1 MNFHVEIEQNKIK
14 LKKYLLES
22 NIYNLNTKKY
32 ENLKIYNEIKT
43 NITDILNKEESDLV
57 YETNDDDLN
66 EKDFNYLINLV
77 TGKDDIEKKST
88 FIVIDLGTSSLKS
101 GDSNRP
107 TPFITVNSRLKL
119 IPVIEKKKDEKK
131 KEKKEMFSREMNEC
145 CEEKSLSRN
154 FDMEEKECCD
164 DEEEEEDFC
173 QVNDEQILRKDEKV
187 EEKVEKKEKKQLKTT
202 KAKIKIKEWTPDVQY
217 IKDISEKKDIDSKYK
232 KYLEIR

>member
-14 LKKYLLES
+14 LKKYLLER
-22 NIYNLNTKKY
+22 NIYNLNIKKY
-32 ENLKIYNEIKT
+32 ENLKIFNEIKT
-43 NITDILNKEESDLV
+43 NITDILNKEESDLI

-77 TGKDDIEKKST
+77 TGKENKST

-101 GDSNRP
+101 GDSNHP
-107 TPFITVNSRLKL
+107 TPFITINSRLKL
-119 IPVIEKKKDEKK
+119 IHVIEKKNEKK
-131 KEKKEMFSREMNEC
+131 KENKSMFSREMNQC
-145 CEEKSLSRN
+145 CEEKILSR
-154 FDMEEKECCD
+154 DQPLLPLEDEKECCD
-164 DEEEEEDFC
+164 EEDEGEN
-173 QVNDEQILRKDEKV
+173 NDEILKKV
-187 EEKVEKKEKKQLKTT
+187 EEKVEKVEEKKEKKQLKTT